1 MKRNTAKE
9 KAKNNKGFPYKHRAI
24 CTKCGKKYGYDR
36 DKDDGVCPYCCGHIK
51 IKTKEYWTNKKNV
64 TTK

>member
-1 MKRNTAKE
+1 MNKRNTSKE

-24 CTKCGKKYGYDR
+24 CTKCGKKYGYDA
-36 DKDDGVCPYCCGHIK
+36 DIDNGVCPYCQG
-51 IKTKEYWTNKKNV
+51 YVQVRSRKNV